1 MRGIPTEASSQR
13 SCASMT
19 IDLVAAAAHEPALLR
34 SSTFRGELVLLL
46 ERYLRR

>member
-1 MRGIPTEASSQR
+1 
-13 SCASMT
+13 MT